1 MPELVA
7 LVQSLVDGH
16 TDEGEERELLALLEG
31 ASPEELNDVLTSGV
45 ARPLMTSVDNR
56 VFGPD
61 LRSEL
66 IDLLARRRRAD
77 LSIEAQAALIHA
89 MQEGRTTAEMER
101 AILDLFLALRG
112 DELTALKN
120 QVNQRTDHHD
130 LEGLVF
136 VDIDDD
142 DVRTRLVE
150 HFQSQAGAATV
161 REAKVLSDI
170 DDTAFSR
177 IHETRYPKGT
187 LIPGVLALYEA
198 LDQGP
203 DDAPR
208 STGDL
213 TFVTA
218 RPMDALGLIE
228 NHTRDSL
235 RKAGI
240 GTSSVLSGGF
250 LSLHAKDAM
259 AGKKLQNIEHYNA
272 IYPEYDLVFI
282 GDSGQGDVLVGERM
296 YEAHGRVVKAVF
308 IHDVVATPPEERARH
323 TEGGIHF
330 VDTYVGAGVIAR
342 RLGLISAAGLER
354 IVAESRSGFDQVP
367 WDSPEQEAA
376 MRELLERDIAL
387 AEG

>member
-16 TDEGEERELLALLEG
+16 TAEGEERELLALLEA
-31 ASPEELNDVLTSGV
+31 ASPEELNDALTGGV

-89 MQEGRTTAEMER
+89 MQEGHTTAEMER

-142 DVRTRLVE
+142 EVRTRLVE

-240 GTSSVLSGGF
+240 GTSSVLSGA
-250 LSLHAKDAM
+250 SSACT
-259 AGKKLQNIEHYNA
+259 
-272 IYPEYDLVFI
+272 P
-282 GDSGQGDVLVGERM
+282 RM
-296 YEAHGRVVKAVF
+296 RWPARSCRTSSTTTRSTRSTTWSSSATPGRVTCSSASGCTRRTGGSSRPSSSTTSSP
-308 IHDVVATPPEERARH
+308 HLPRSAPGTPRAAS
-323 TEGGIHF
+323 TSS
-330 VDTYVGAGVIAR
+330 TPTWAR
-342 RLGLISAAGLER
+342 A
-354 IVAESRSGFDQVP
+354 
-367 WDSPEQEAA
+367 
-376 MRELLERDIAL
+376 
-387 AEG
+387 